1 MNQSSKDNSVES
13 FDNLYDSIKE
23 VLNKSRQ
30 QAYQAVNT
38 SMLFA
43 YWSIGQLIVENEQD
57 GNENAEYGKSVI
69 ENLSKKLTE
78 DYGTGFSQRNIRNM
92 RKFYLLYQ
100 NRNTVCAKLTWSHYR
115 FLLRVENEKARQ

>member
-1 MNQSSKDNSVES
+1 MNQLSKDNSVES

-30 QAYQAVNT
+30 QAYQAVNS

-57 GNENAEYGKSVI
+57 GNENAEYRKS
-69 ENLSKKLTE
+69 
-78 DYGTGFSQRNIRNM
+78 F
-92 RKFYLLYQ
+92 
-100 NRNTVCAKLTWSHYR
+100 
-115 FLLRVENEKARQ
+115 